1 MRILICTDA
10 AREGINLQ
18 AHCHDLIHIDLPWN
32 PSRLEQRNGR
42 IDRKMQ
48 PSPQVWCRYF
58 VFEKREEDIVLKAL
72 VEKTERIRTQ
82 LGSAGQVIAE
92 RIAERMAFEG
102 IRRPSEQIAT
112 FASAD
117 EDQRAATAQ
126 AELDDADDRRRQR
139 LAREVDDLRGAL
151 ETSRERV
158 GVASDELMAVVGTAL
173 HRAGTSLDG
182 ARSGTVGHTSVF
194 RLDPADPA
202 FRDPG
207 WSDLFDDLRDRPR
220 ARRER
225 PAEWRAHSA
234 VRQIAFEPPI
244 LTDQTDAPG
253 VVQLHLEHRLVR
265 RLLSRFLSQGFQS
278 GLQRVAVV
286 VGPGAQPRV
295 VLLGRLAL
303 YGTGAA
309 RLHDEI
315 LPVTAL
321 WVEATRGTVPLRPFA
336 ERGQETT
343 IAQLKLALRDP
354 RHPPASVIE
363 RVRTL
368 AQSDAGDLEPELH
381 RRAELRREEVQI
393 ELARRG
399 DEEAESL
406 RKILEDQRRRIAEAN
421 REIDDPQLL
430 LPGIADAEREQMR
443 RDRRRSTQ
451 RLEALPVEIETEPA
465 RVRENYQVC
474 AFRLEPVGLV
484 YLWPATN

>member
-1 MRILICTDA
+1 
-10 AREGINLQ
+10 
-18 AHCHDLIHIDLPWN
+18 
-32 PSRLEQRNGR
+32 
-42 IDRKMQ
+42 
-48 PSPQVWCRYF
+48 
-58 VFEKREEDIVLKAL
+58 
-72 VEKTERIRTQ
+72 
-82 LGSAGQVIAE
+82 
-92 RIAERMAFEG
+92 
-102 IRRPSEQIAT
+102 
-112 FASAD
+112 
-117 EDQRAATAQ
+117 
-126 AELDDADDRRRQR
+126 RRQR
-139 LAREVDDLRGAL
+139 LAREVDDLRDAL

-158 GVASDELMAVVGTAL
+158 GVASDELQAVVGTAL
-173 HRAGTSLDG
+173 HRAGTSLDD

-225 PAEWRAHSA
+225 PSEWRAKSA

-286 VGPGAQPRV
+286 VGPGAQPRI

-303 YGTGAA
+303 YGSGAA
-309 RLHDEI
+309 RLHEEI

-336 ERGQETT
+336 ERGQETS

-363 RVRTL
+363 RVRAL
-368 AQSDAGDLEPELH
+368 ARSDARDLDPELR
-381 RRAELRREEVQI
+381 RRAELSRAEVQI
-393 ELARRG
+393 ELSRRG
-399 DEEAESL
+399 GEE
-406 RKILEDQRRRIAEAN
+406 D
-421 REIDDPQLL
+421 
-430 LPGIADAEREQMR
+430 
-443 RDRRRSTQ
+443 
-451 RLEALPVEIETEPA
+451 
-465 RVRENYQVC
+465 
-474 AFRLEPVGLV
+474 
-484 YLWPATN
+484 